1 MVEFSTARINPV
13 ARRTDCLVL
22 GVYERREPT
31 PSARRADEAA
41 GGALGQVLADGDLAP
56 AVGST
61 AVVRRPSGLPAKR
74 VVLVRLGARSSLDD
88 RAFRRAARSAAR
100 AVAGTGSVGA
110 TDFLAE
116 AEVGGGGEGR
126 EAAREERPDEAWRV
140 RAVAEAYGDATYR
153 FAEGKSKPDAA
164 SVPRLRRVA
173 VHSSGGGADGRA
185 GARRALAEAAAIDAG
200 KRLARDLGNR
210 PGNVCTPSHLA
221 ERAAALAEEFEAL
234 SVEVLEEE
242 RMRELGM
249 GALLAVARGSRE
261 PPKLVVVEYAGGNPD
276 EAPVVLV
283 GKGVTFDS
291 GGISIKP
298 AAAMDE
304 MKFDMC
310 GAASVLG
317 AIRAAAEL
325 RLPLNV
331 VSVVPAVENLPGGRA
346 CKPGD
351 VVTSLSGQTIE
362 ILNTDAEGRL
372 ILCDAISYAER
383 FDPDPVIDVATLT
396 GACIIAL
403 GHVASGLFT
412 NCQDLGDA
420 LRAAGARSGDRCWE
434 LPVWPEYEEALK
446 SNFAD
451 VANVGGR
458 PAGSVTAAVF
468 LSRFARE
475 RRWAHLDV
483 AGAAWESGKN
493 KGATGRP
500 VPLLVQYL
508 IDRAGR

>member
-22 GVYERREPT
+22 GVYDRREPT
-31 PSARRADEAA
+31 PSARRADEAS

-61 AVVRRPSGLPAKR
+61 VLVRRPPGLAAKR
-74 VVLVRLGARSSLDD
+74 VMLVRLGARSGLDD
-88 RAFRRAARSAAR
+88 RAFRRAVRSAAG
-100 AVAGTGSVGA
+100 AVASTGSQGA
-110 TDFLAE
+110 ADFLGEAE
-116 AEVGGGGEGR
+116 AEAETGNS
-126 EAAREERPDEAWRV
+126 DEAWRV
-140 RAVAEAYGDATYR
+140 RTVAEAYGDAVYR
-153 FAEGKSKPDAA
+153 FDECKSEPDAA
-164 SVPRLRRVA
+164 SRSRLRRVA
-173 VHSSGGGADGRA
+173 VHSPGAVST
-185 GARRALAEAAAIDAG
+185 ARRALAEAAAIDAG

-221 ERAAALAEEFEAL
+221 ECAVALAEEFEAV
-234 SVEVLEEE
+234 STEVLEEE

-249 GALLAVARGSRE
+249 GALLAVAHGSRE
-261 PPKLVVVEYAGGNPD
+261 PPKLVVVQYSGGRPD
-276 EAPVVLV
+276 EAPVALI

-298 AAAMDE
+298 GAAMDE

-317 AIRAAAEL
+317 AVRAAAEL
-325 RLPLNV
+325 GLPINV
-331 VSVVPAVENLPGGRA
+331 AAIVPAVENLPGGRA

-372 ILCDAISYAER
+372 ILCDAIGYAER
-383 FDPDPVIDVATLT
+383 YDPDTVIDVATLT
-396 GACIIAL
+396 GACIVAL

-412 NCQDLGDA
+412 NCRELGDA
-420 LRAAGARSGDRCWE
+420 LQAAAARSGDRCWE

-483 AGAAWESGKN
+483 AGTAWESGKN

-500 VPLLVQYL
+500 VPLLVQFL
-508 IDRAGR
+508 IDRAAR